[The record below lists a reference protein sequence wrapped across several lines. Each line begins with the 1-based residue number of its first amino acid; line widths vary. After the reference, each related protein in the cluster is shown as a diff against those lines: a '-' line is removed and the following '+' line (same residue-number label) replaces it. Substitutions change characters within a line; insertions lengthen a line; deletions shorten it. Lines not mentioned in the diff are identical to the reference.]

1 MSTYRPRRI
10 DRDDAERMLRGG
22 PVAPQAGSD
31 PLADLLAAV
40 AAPARADELAGEE
53 AAVTAFREA
62 RLVPVTQLRREP
74 MIKTALAKL
83 LTVKIAVAA
92 VAATTVG
99 GVAVAATT
107 TGVLPSPGEHEAS
120 TGITTSASAQATD
133 PSAHVPAAGA
143 VAPASLP
150 ALCHTY
156 TAAAAEHPDK
166 LGKALD
172 DPAFPWLITAAGG
185 RDKVATYCGE
195 ILKAPAP
202 AASAAEVAGQ
212 TVGGASATATVGGGI
227 NGVDS
232 QVGVAG
238 GSVGA
243 SVAKEGTN
251 LGASVPQGGAESGAS
266 VSPGGADS
274 GASVS
279 PGGAGSGA
287 GVPRGGTDLGVS
299 VTP

>member
-1 MSTYRPRRI
+1 
-10 DRDDAERMLRGG
+10 
-22 PVAPQAGSD
+22 
-31 PLADLLAAV
+31 
-40 AAPARADELAGEE
+40 
-53 AAVTAFREA
+53 
-62 RLVPVTQLRREP
+62 

-99 GVAVAATT
+99 GVAVAAS
-107 TGVLPSPGEHEAS
+107 TGVLSSPGEHETA

-150 ALCHTY
+150 ALCHAY
-156 TAAAAEHPDK
+156 TAAAAEQPDK
-166 LGKALD
+166 SGKALE
-172 DPAFPWLITAAGG
+172 DPAFPPLITAAGG
-185 RDKVATYCGE
+185 KDKVATYCGE
-195 ILKAPAP
+195 VLKVPAP

-212 TVGGASATATVGGGI
+212 TIGGASATVTVGGGVK
-227 NGVDS
+227 GVGG

-243 SVAKEGTN
+243 SVSKEGAN
-251 LGASVPQGGAESGAS
+251 LGASVPPAGAESGTS
-266 VSPGGADS
+266 VSS
-274 GASVS
+274 
-279 PGGAGSGA
+279 GGAGSGA
-287 GVPRGGTDLGVS
+287 GVPRGGRDLGAP

>member
-40 AAPARADELAGEE
+40 TAPARADELAGEE

-92 VAATTVG
+92 IAATTVG
-99 GVAVAATT
+99 GVAVAAT

-156 TAAAAEHPDK
+156 TAAAAEHPDNQ
-166 LGKALD
+166 GKALD

-195 ILKAPAP
+195 ILKVPAP

-266 VSPGGADS
+266 VSPGGAGS
-274 GASVS
+274 GAS
-279 PGGAGSGA
+279 
-287 GVPRGGTDLGVS
+287 VPRGGTDLGAS